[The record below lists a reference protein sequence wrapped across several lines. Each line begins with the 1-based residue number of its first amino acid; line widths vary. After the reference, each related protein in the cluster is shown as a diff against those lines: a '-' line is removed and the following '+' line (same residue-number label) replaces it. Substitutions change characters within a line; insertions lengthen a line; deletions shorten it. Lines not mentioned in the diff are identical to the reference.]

1 LVCFGNR
8 TVGWK
13 HETFYSG
20 SGMPLA
26 GPVDDSGI
34 YWAISNGSSG
44 MPLAGPVETH
54 AGRYHAG
61 ASLVMPLAGPMET
74 HAVPLHS
81 CYREPPRGQLV
92 ASVTMAEA

>member
-1 LVCFGNR
+1 
-8 TVGWK
+8 
-13 HETFYSG
+13 
-20 SGMPLA
+20 MPLA

-74 HAVPLHS
+74 HAGRYHAGASLVMPLAGPMETHAVPLHS